1 VKAALLDALGT
12 LVELE
17 RPWPHLVAELAARG
31 VSASEEDCKRA
42 MLAEMA
48 YYKQNHDDAKD
59 FAGLKDLRRR
69 CAGIVRAQL
78 GTALPVADVED
89 AMLAAIRF
97 RPYPEVPGVLA
108 ALRDRGVARVV
119 VSNWDVS
126 LHDVLERTR
135 LRPLVDAVVTSAE
148 FGAAKPDPAIF
159 ARALELAGGV
169 AAADA
174 VHAGDDVAADVEG
187 ARAAGIAPVLV
198 VRDGAAPP
206 PGVRAV
212 PSLEALISG

>member
-17 RPWPHLVAELAARG
+17 RPWPHLVAELGARG
-31 VSASEEDCKRA
+31 VAVSEEDCKRA

-48 YYKQNHDDAKD
+48 YYKANHDDAKD

-69 CAGIVRAQL
+69 CAGIVRAEL

-126 LHDVLERTR
+126 LHDVLERTE

-169 AAADA
+169 AAGDA

-198 VRDGAAPP
+198 VRDGAAAP
-206 PGVRAV
+206 PGVRAI
-212 PSLEALISG
+212 PSLEGLISG